1 MKLKEPLLYWLKP
14 GKIQPINYTLFILI
28 LVGSSIVRYRVGVNS
43 LNQKLRVEEL
53 NGALEDIANHDSLTH
68 LYNRH
73 SLSRMIPSYVG
84 ADICLAM
91 LDINKFKFFNDT
103 YGHKKGNEI
112 LREYSTDK
120 GRPELS
126 FAYGFVRL
134 TAADISAVH
143 EAISRADKLLYENKK
158 NAR

>member
-1 MKLKEPLLYWLKP
+1 MVFYVILEFAVKP

-84 ADICLAM
+84 ADICL
-91 LDINKFKFFNDT
+91 
-103 YGHKKGNEI
+103 
-112 LREYSTDK
+112 REYSTDK

-134 TAADISAVH
+134 TAADLSAVH

-158 NAR
+158 NARVQRAFLLLIYDYGRAV

>member
-1 MKLKEPLLYWLKP
+1 
-14 GKIQPINYTLFILI
+14 
-28 LVGSSIVRYRVGVNS
+28 
-43 LNQKLRVEEL
+43 
-53 NGALEDIANHDSLTH
+53 
-68 LYNRH
+68 
-73 SLSRMIPSYVG
+73 MIPSYVG

-103 YGHKKGNEI
+103 YGHKKGDEILCVVSDILTRELDGDDIFRYGGDEFLVVSRGCTEEEFGSRIERCNGI
-112 LREYSTDK
+112 LREYSADK

-134 TAADISAVH
+134 NAADLSAVH

>member
-1 MKLKEPLLYWLKP
+1 M
-14 GKIQPINYTLFILI
+14 GT
-28 LVGSSIVRYRVGVNS
+28 
-43 LNQKLRVEEL
+43 
-53 NGALEDIANHDSLTH
+53 
-68 LYNRH
+68 
-73 SLSRMIPSYVG
+73 
-84 ADICLAM
+84 DICLAM

-103 YGHKKGNEI
+103 YGHKKGDEI

-126 FAYGFVRL
+126 LAYGFVRL
-134 TAADISAVH
+134 TAADLSAVH

>member
-43 LNQKLRVEEL
+43 LNQKLRV
-53 NGALEDIANHDSLTH
+53 LEDIANHDSLTH

-84 ADICLAM
+84 ADICL
-91 LDINKFKFFNDT
+91 
-103 YGHKKGNEI
+103 
-112 LREYSTDK
+112 REYSTDK

-134 TAADISAVH
+134 TAADLSAVH

-158 NAR
+158 NARVQRAFLLLIYDYGRAV

>member
-28 LVGSSIVRYRVGVNS
+28 LVGSSS

-84 ADICLAM
+84 ADICL
-91 LDINKFKFFNDT
+91 
-103 YGHKKGNEI
+103 
-112 LREYSTDK
+112 REYSTDK

-126 FAYGFVRL
+126 LAYGFVRL
-134 TAADISAVH
+134 TAADLSAVH

>member
-1 MKLKEPLLYWLKP
+1 
-14 GKIQPINYTLFILI
+14 
-28 LVGSSIVRYRVGVNS
+28 
-43 LNQKLRVEEL
+43 
-53 NGALEDIANHDSLTH
+53 
-68 LYNRH
+68 
-73 SLSRMIPSYVG
+73 MIPSYVG

-103 YGHKKGNEI
+103 YGHKKGDEILCVVSDILTRELDGDDIFRYGGDEFLVVSRGCTEEEFGVRLERCNGI

-120 GRPELS
+120 GRPDLS
-126 FAYGFVRL
+126 FSYGFVRL
-134 TAADISAVH
+134 NAADLSAVH